1 MSTRR
6 GQMEP
11 PLTASA
17 SGAASLPT
25 AQTEQLLDRD
35 VKEDLY
41 SMELARRA
49 VARAAIHLGIE
60 SMSERTLDVL
70 ADVLLSYLSRTG
82 SALSSLV
89 ESSGRTSAHANVLD
103 ALQASEM
110 VSAPAVQRVYV
121 SSSMTVADVSTA
133 AAAAVAATSN
143 VSPAGKDE
151 AGSTKMGESIA
162 NKSESTNTAGPLTKI
177 DGVGHNT
184 GSSSQGMMTATSSA
198 DWKGLASFLFGPN
211 WYEESTRS
219 GQNSTT
225 NGKGTGSE
233 KAPGD
238 DSNSQDQR
246 KDQAGGG
253 KAGPSSTE
261 DDKMDVDKATETN
274 ESTVSGAMKTN
285 DDGDG
290 DGAEHGD
297 ISSGG
302 RGVGGKALAV
312 TGSPEEETGTADAV
326 SRVLQGWN
334 APFFDEVPTYPQAS
348 ETCANPHAL
357 PARIGL
363 SLHRKVDITEEEADE
378 EEIITKKA
386 LEFVPDS
393 IFGTSDMIRRSDDVD
408 GPTSWG
414 HLKRKKAD
422 DNTDDQDV
430 DMLGDDS
437 VRPTKRVKINEPKGV
452 KAIVDENETDPS
464 SLGAGTSKEIDDL
477 SKFAFVPSFYPR
489 PPPTDRIMDRGRTV
503 VDLSEAERHQRQ
515 KMLLKSASAAAV
527 KSNPMAD
534 RTEQEADDVRSSLVQ
549 LDQYQYW
556 GSNWD
561 DISQNNNTSDMVV
574 PVGRPQSVSRTDG
587 SAPPAG
593 TAPGQG
599 QAADVPIVP
608 INRASLSTVS
618 RILEGSVDAATM

>member
-17 SGAASLPT
+17 SGSASQPT
-25 AQTEQLLDRD
+25 GQKQQGLDLD
-35 VKEDLY
+35 VKEDVY

-82 SALSSLV
+82 SALSHLV

-103 ALQASEM
+103 ALQASEI

-121 SSSMTVADVSTA
+121 SSSMSAADASAA
-133 AAAAVAATSN
+133 AAAAVAATSD
-143 VSPAGKDE
+143 VSAAGEDE
-151 AGSTKMGESIA
+151 AAGSKMEQSTA
-162 NKSESTNTAGPLTKI
+162 DKSEPSDTAGPLGKL

-184 GSSSQGMMTATSSA
+184 GSSNQDMVTATSSA

-211 WYEESTRS
+211 WYEESTS
-219 GQNSTT
+219 QNNTT
-225 NGKGTGSE
+225 NGAEKGPE
-233 KAPGD
+233 KVPEK
-238 DSNSQDQR
+238 SPESKDQS

-261 DDKMDVDKATETN
+261 DDKMDVDDDKVTETN
-274 ESTVSGAMKTN
+274 ESTETCAIKTN
-285 DDGDG
+285 DNGDG

-312 TGSPEEETGTADAV
+312 TGSPEEETGTREAV
-326 SRVLQGWN
+326 SRVRQGWN
-334 APFFDEVPTYPQAS
+334 APFFDEVPSYPQAS

-363 SLHRKVDITEEEADE
+363 SLHRKVDIAEEEAEE
-378 EEIITKKA
+378 EEIITEKA
-386 LEFVPDS
+386 LEIVPDS
-393 IFGTSDMIRRSDDVD
+393 VFGTSNIIRRSDDVD

-422 DNTDDQDV
+422 DGADDQDV

-437 VRPTKRVKINEPKGV
+437 ARPRKRVKISEPKGG
-452 KAIVDENETDPS
+452 KSTANENETGPS
-464 SLGAGTSKEIDDL
+464 SLGAGIPQENPDP
-477 SKFAFVPSFYPR
+477 SKFAFVPFFYPH
-489 PPPTDRIMDRGRTV
+489 PPPTDRVMDRGRTV
-503 VDLSEAERHQRQ
+503 VDLSEAERHRRQ

-556 GSNWD
+556 GSSWD
-561 DISQNNNTSDMVV
+561 DSSQKNSTRDMVV
-574 PVGRPQSVSRTDG
+574 PIGRPQSVSRADG